1 MNRKVE
7 ITRTGRRTVDG
18 AGVNL
23 VRVLGNDTAE
33 EFDPILMLDSFD
45 SMDPSEYIAGFPL
58 HSHRGIETISYL
70 SKGKMKHKDSIG
82 NEDTITD
89 GEVQWM
95 NSGSGITHAE
105 ELPATDRML
114 GVQLWLNL
122 PRVEKFSSP
131 YYYRVSKSDI
141 EEIPF
146 DGGFVRLLA
155 GSYDNHKGFSGE
167 HLPLDYYDIHL
178 TPNATFTIDTKQDSS
193 IMLFTLIGEIN
204 IEGEKIPEKTAVKLG
219 EGDKLVINNRDR
231 DSQVLFIS
239 SKKLGEPIAW
249 AGPIVMN
256 TKEELKEAFDDL
268 DRGTFIKEKMNYG
281 N

>member
-58 HSHRGIETISYL
+58 HPHRGIETISYL

-131 YYYRVSKSDI
+131 YYYRVSKLDI

-178 TPNATFTIDTKQDSS
+178 APNATFTIDTKQDSS

-204 IEGEKIPEKTAVKLG
+204 IEGEKISEKTAVKLG

>member
-45 SMDPSEYIAGFPL
+45 SMDPSEYIVGFPL
-58 HSHRGIETISYL
+58 HPHRGIETISYL

-178 TPNATFTIDTKQDSS
+178 APNATFTIDTKQDSS

-204 IEGEKIPEKTAVKLG
+204 IEGEKIFEKTAVKLG